1 MTYSATWNEGACGVR
16 IVPERKNRY
25 MYYCIWVRAWFK
37 KGEGMFG
44 KLITYTIYLLFYSFK
59 IGTVIYELFL
69 LNSKWQWAHKIR
81 SLLDHLLETFQLE
94 ICRKHI
100 QWFNPFHPLPIPTCS
115 DALAIEPAKSE
126 ENCQLPNTGCNFWRI
141 IFVAKKY
148 CSNSKAITWIIKR
161 KSLKISSIVRCIIEK
176 TRKYFGFVVW
186 RLGYDGGKL
195 SNILH
200 SKRNGYDMF
209 ECI

>member
-1 MTYSATWNEGACGVR
+1 MSYVYWIANDSGRIRYEVYWN
-16 IVPERKNRY
+16 
-25 MYYCIWVRAWFK
+25 
-37 KGEGMFG
+37 
-44 KLITYTIYLLFYSFK
+44 
-59 IGTVIYELFL
+59 
-69 LNSKWQWAHKIR
+69 
-81 SLLDHLLETFQLE
+81 HLLETFQLE

-148 CSNSKAITWIIKR
+148 CFNSKAITWIIKR

-200 SKRNGYDMF
+200 SKRNRYEYVWVYLEAF
-209 ECI
+209 QF